1 MLQASQ
7 NACASP
13 NIENQA
19 LHGKAPIPHPTEKM
33 KISALEYYER

>member
-1 MLQASQ
+1 MLRVSQ

-19 LHGKAPIPHPTEKM
+19 LHGKVPTPHPIEKM